1 MAAGTFW
8 ENISRLIPSIGMIIL
23 GLSFFSVI
31 NNVVSAVT
39 GTSPTATVTTNLA
52 QTIVPVIIQLM
63 PIMMIMGM
71 VRSIMMSFTGG
82 LIW

>member
-8 ENISRLIPSIGMIIL
+8 ENVSRLIPSIGMIIL

-39 GTSPTATVTTNLA
+39 DTSPTATITTNLA
-52 QTIVPVIIQLM
+52 QTIIPVIVQLM
-63 PIMMIMGM
+63 PLMMIMSM
-71 VRSIMMSFTGG
+71 IRSIMMSFTGG
-82 LIW
+82 LMW

>member
-39 GTSPTATVTTNLA
+39 GVSPTATITTNLA
-52 QTIVPVIIQLM
+52 QTVVPVIIQLM
-63 PIMMIMGM
+63 PLMMIMGM

-82 LIW
+82 LMW